1 MTPPDRAFF
10 LVAHGSR
17 DPRSQDALG
26 QWKHAFQERLVQSG
40 AADQAAWVRAGTLEF
55 AEQPLAEQLV
65 VFAHLVSAQG
75 IQTITVLP
83 LFLLAGVHV
92 LEDIPAAVILAQHKL
107 GNHSQIQLTPHF
119 GSHPQ
124 IAELLRQTMQHQTMD
139 RWILLSHGTR
149 RPEGRQTIE
158 AIAAQLGTLTA
169 YWSQLPS
176 LRDCLSQIRHQSL
189 RIGIFPYFLCAGSIL
204 DAISAE
210 IYRLKSESN
219 KFDFWVAPPL
229 QPNAIASQFLIDL
242 CTSTDSSFNSAPFN
256 SLLASI

>member
-10 LVAHGSR
+10 LVTHGSR
-17 DPRSQDALG
+17 DPRSQDALA
-26 QWKHAFQERLVQSG
+26 QWKHTFQERLVQSG
-40 AADQAAWVRAGTLEF
+40 VPTQAVWVRAGTLEF

-65 VFAHLVSAQG
+65 AFAHLTRTQG

-92 LEDIPAAVILAQHKL
+92 LEDIPAAVTLAQHKL
-107 GNHSQIQLTPHF
+107 GNHSQIQLAPHF

-124 IAELLRQTMQHQTMD
+124 IVELLRQTMQHQILD

-158 AIAAQLGTLTA
+158 AIATELGTLTA
-169 YWSQLPS
+169 YWSQPPS
-176 LRDCLSQIRHQSL
+176 LRDCLSQIEHQSL
-189 RIGIFPYFLCAGSIL
+189 RLGILPYFLCAGNIL
-204 DAISAE
+204 DAISTE
-210 IYRLKSESN
+210 LYGLKSEFN

-229 QPNAIASQFLIDL
+229 QPNAIAGQFLIDL
-242 CTSTDSSFNSAPFN
+242 FKSTDNSFRSAPFN
-256 SLLASI
+256 PLLASI